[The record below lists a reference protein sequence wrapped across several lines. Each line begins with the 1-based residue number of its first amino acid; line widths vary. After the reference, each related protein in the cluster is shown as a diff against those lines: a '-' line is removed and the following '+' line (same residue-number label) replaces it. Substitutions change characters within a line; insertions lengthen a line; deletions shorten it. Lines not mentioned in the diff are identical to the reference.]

1 MHSFFE
7 VSVAQQPSAEQP
19 SAEQTV
25 AEQTV
30 AVRKLEAVGAKIVC
44 RDGKVLR
51 VSFRGTKATGQSILP
66 AVELKQFL
74 SLDLTDCPISD
85 DNQAALV
92 PIS

>member
-1 MHSFFE
+1 VHSFFE
-7 VSVAQQPSAEQP
+7 VSVAQQPSAEQTV
-19 SAEQTV
+19 AEQTV

-85 DNQAALV
+85 DDQAALV